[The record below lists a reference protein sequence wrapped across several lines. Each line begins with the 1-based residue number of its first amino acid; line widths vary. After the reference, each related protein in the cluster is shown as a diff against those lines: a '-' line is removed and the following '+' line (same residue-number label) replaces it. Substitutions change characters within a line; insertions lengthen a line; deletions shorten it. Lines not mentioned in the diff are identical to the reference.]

1 MDVIEKVSG
10 FFLTHSTPIILQA
23 PGKIMH
29 YLLPV
34 TY

>member
-1 MDVIEKVSG
+1 MDVIEKVSV
-10 FFLTHSTPIILQA
+10 FFLTHSTPIILQT